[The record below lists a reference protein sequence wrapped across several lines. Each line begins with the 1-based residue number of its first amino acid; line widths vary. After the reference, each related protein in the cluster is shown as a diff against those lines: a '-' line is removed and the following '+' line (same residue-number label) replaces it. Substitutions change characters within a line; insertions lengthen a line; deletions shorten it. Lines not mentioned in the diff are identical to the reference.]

1 VAREPRI
8 VAELGRPETPEE
20 TAARKA
26 ENSRKHRANQTL
38 RNLVAS
44 LVVTLAVV
52 IALVLVV
59 VRPDPATG
67 PAIDYA
73 TVAAELEPTVDHELI
88 APRLPEGWTANAA
101 ETRTSGG
108 VTSWYV
114 GFVTPDN
121 QFIALVQGLDANPTW
136 LVTAVD
142 QALPTGTVELD
153 GVVWDVYDQR
163 DTKDPGNH
171 AYALVTTSGDSTIVL
186 HGTAGDT
193 EFATLATAIAA
204 DLPSFSELSELSE
217 QED

>member
-1 VAREPRI
+1 MAREPRI

-59 VRPDPATG
+59 VRPDPAAG

-73 TVAAELEPTVDHELI
+73 TVAAELQPTVDHELL
-88 APRLPEGWTANAA
+88 APRLPDGWTANAA

-108 VTSWYV
+108 VTSWYI
-114 GFVTPDN
+114 GFVTPDED

-142 QALPTGTVELD
+142 QALPTGTVELG

-163 DTKDPGNH
+163 DSKDPGNH

-204 DLPSFSELSELSE
+204 DLPDSAE